1 MSAVVKLG
9 SPKQLQTM
17 TTTTE
22 IMLQQHNSSR
32 GGHYLV
38 TQVWRLTLQGDNAMM
53 RTVKAIL
60 IAPIVVLWDVLY
72 WTVRKLYE
80 GMTIVDKKGEKIIER
95 FLDER

>member
-1 MSAVVKLG
+1 
-9 SPKQLQTM
+9 
-17 TTTTE
+17 
-22 IMLQQHNSSR
+22 
-32 GGHYLV
+32 
-38 TQVWRLTLQGDNAMM
+38 MM

-80 GMTIVDKKGEKIIER
+80 GMTFVDKKGEKVIER